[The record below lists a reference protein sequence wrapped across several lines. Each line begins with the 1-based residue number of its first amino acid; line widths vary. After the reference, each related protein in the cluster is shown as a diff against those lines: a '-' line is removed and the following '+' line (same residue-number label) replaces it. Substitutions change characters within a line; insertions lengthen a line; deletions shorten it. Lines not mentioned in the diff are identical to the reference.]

1 MRHRDIK
8 IGMQVRHRLPGGGDG
23 KYLGTVVRITGQL
36 INIETPNGDQQ
47 LATPG
52 EIKPA

>member
-8 IGMQVRHRLPGGGDG
+8 IGMKVRHRLPGDGDG

-36 INIETPNGDQQ
+36 INIEGPNGEQQ